1 MNTLFWIGAFVV
13 FLIVEAATTTLVSVW
28 FAVGALAAA
37 VCTYLGLDTTG
48 CVLVF
53 LVVSAV
59 TLALFKKFYTKNI
72 NVKHEPTNADR
83 LIGEKGIV
91 EGDIRPLSGE
101 GTVKVKGNLWSAK
114 AEEEIEK
121 GSVVRVKR
129 IEGVKLVVEKV

>member
-1 MNTLFWIGAFVV
+1 MNTVFWLGAFVA
-13 FLIVEAATTTLVSVW
+13 FLVVEAATTTLVSVW
-28 FAVGALAAA
+28 FAVGALVAAI
-37 VCTYLGLDTTG
+37 CTYLGLDTTG

-59 TLALFKKFYTKNI
+59 TLVLFKKFYSKKI

-83 LIGEKGIV
+83 LIGEKGV
-91 EGDIRPLSGE
+91 VDSDILPLSGE

-121 GSVVRVKR
+121 GSVVEVKK